1 MTLQEQFEN
10 SGQWLFRWRSYLP
23 LAGIAMVLLAL
34 REYEYPGHSEKLD
47 HIWEVICLCVSF
59 FGLAIRS
66 YTIGHTPKNTSGR
79 NTKRQVAD
87 ALNTTGIYSVVRNP
101 LYLGNFFMFL
111 GVALFPHLWW
121 LTLIFVLAFWL
132 YYERIIFAE
141 EAYLRTKFGAEYL
154 DWAER
159 TPVFVPRFRN
169 YQKSN
174 LPFSLKNVLRR
185 EYNGFFAVI
194 LCLFLLE
201 TIGDLVIHRRFEPD
215 AEWIIALC
223 VGFVIWATLRTL
235 KKRTGLLDVSGR

>member
-1 MTLQEQFEN
+1 MALQEQFEN

-185 EYNGFFAVI
+185 E
-194 LCLFLLE
+194 
-201 TIGDLVIHRRFEPD
+201 
-215 AEWIIALC
+215 
-223 VGFVIWATLRTL
+223 
-235 KKRTGLLDVSGR
+235 